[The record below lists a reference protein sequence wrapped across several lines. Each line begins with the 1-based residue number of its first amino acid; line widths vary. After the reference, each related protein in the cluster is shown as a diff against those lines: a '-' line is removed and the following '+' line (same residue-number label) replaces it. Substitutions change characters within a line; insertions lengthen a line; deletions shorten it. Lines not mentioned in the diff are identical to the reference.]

1 MSDELLA
8 FVDLLDFDELRGTRP
23 ADFIFLCGGYSQA
36 TGRVPPYF
44 SLRHFLLR
52 HPTFRKGLRGYLV
65 LAEDAQ
71 RIFDDDYYDDL
82 ISFEED
88 IARIASLIAIIAE
101 SPGSLAELGA
111 FSSVEVIAKRTCAI
125 QQREYETERSFI
137 TLGPIKR
144 LSSSYV
150 GSVAYYPWKKNKDK
164 VFHTTCFPHVT
175 SIRRYLNGRLD
186 LADDTFKLSADDDL
200 RLIFVVLWVI
210 FLFKEVSTQKLYDT
224 VKLIMPDATDNDIK
238 AKIFSLLVAQW
249 VGEEPYE
256 AKKYYYCCFDKDPF
270 VYRYKTP
277 GHRVDDYKM
286 DIVASLKAGDKIP
299 KHVVDLGRAT
309 RARGSK

>member
-1 MSDELLA
+1 MSDELRA

-23 ADFIFLCGGYSQA
+23 AEFIFLCGGYSEA
-36 TGRVPPYF
+36 TGRVPPYY

-52 HPTFRKGLRGYLV
+52 HPTFQKRLNGYVV

-101 SPGSLAELGA
+101 SPGSLSELGS
-111 FSSVEVIAKRTCAI
+111 FSSIEIIAKRTCAI
-125 QQREYETERSFI
+125 QQREYEKERSFI
-137 TLGPIKR
+137 TLGPVKR
-144 LSSSYV
+144 LASKHT

-164 VFHTTCFPHVT
+164 VFHTTCSSHVT
-175 SIRRYLNGRLD
+175 SIRTYLNERLG
-186 LADDTFKLSADDDL
+186 LADDTLKLGTDADVL
-200 RLIFVVLWVI
+200 LIFVVLWVI
-210 FLFKEVSTQKLYDT
+210 FLFKEVSIQALYDT
-224 VKLIMPDATDNDIK
+224 VKIVLPGTTDTQIK
-238 AKIFSLLVAQW
+238 AKVYALIVAKW

-256 AKKYYYCCFDKDPF
+256 AKRYYYCCFDKDPL
-270 VYRYKTP
+270 VYRYKEA
-277 GHRVDDYKM
+277 GHRIDDYKL
-286 DIVASLKAGDKIP
+286 DIVLSLKTGDKIP

-309 RARGSK
+309 RARGAR